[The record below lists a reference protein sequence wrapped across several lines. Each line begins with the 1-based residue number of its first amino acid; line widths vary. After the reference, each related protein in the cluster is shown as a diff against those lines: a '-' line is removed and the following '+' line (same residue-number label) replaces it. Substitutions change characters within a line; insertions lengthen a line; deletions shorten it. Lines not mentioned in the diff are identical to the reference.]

1 MTNLTQFECDIFLS
15 HNRMDQDWTARLA
28 ERLEQE
34 NWQGRKLKVFF
45 SPWDIRPGQSIPL
58 EIERALPQSRKVGL
72 IMSPE
77 AIASAW
83 VELERLVTTYIS
95 VSAREARL
103 IPLLRRACDIP
114 PLVQHLLYINF
125 TKDDQFEESYK
136 TLLCVIK
143 DEPLPRAS
151 RKTSNRPI
159 SLPASIPRPPAVGFV
174 ARRDAKGRDIVELLR
189 AELAPERN
197 QLVVLW
203 GAGGV
208 GKTTLA
214 VEAAGALGGIFGQRI
229 VWSSPELRA
238 DLTLSTLLDEIA
250 KQLGRADLGKLA
262 FEAKE
267 EAVRDLLAEA
277 HALVILDNFETI
289 NSDEQ
294 ARCAKWLAQR
304 ASCPALITTRQRV
317 AGAHNISINA
327 MSPEEARE
335 FVERWIK
342 REAHNSHAFEGLER
356 DRVIETAGRNPLC
369 LGWVLARIDLA
380 GEPGEVLAELTEGE
394 GDAAQRIFDGS
405 FNLPQLG
412 DDGRDALLALSL
424 FVPDASR
431 DALAEAAGFGTD
443 GRKRLNEAVMR
454 LSSLWLLET
463 TAGNK
468 RLKIEGLT
476 RELAKNRL
484 SKDAR
489 AAEFRRRFVA
499 YFRSYAEAHAQPS
512 PEDYDALEAEKDN
525 LLNAMDVA
533 FASAD
538 WKSVLAMAN
547 VLVEPVSGML
557 SVRGYWDEAIQ
568 CGEWAIAVAQSIN
581 DKWAIAQ
588 FAGNTASIRSNRGE
602 YNVAH
607 QAHQQTL
614 EAFKELGS
622 EENIAVAY
630 HQLAMLAQAQ
640 GEIEEARRLYDESLE
655 IAKRLGNQS
664 GIASTLH
671 QLATLAQN
679 QGDVDEARRL
689 YNESLEIKKRLG
701 DQHGIANTLHQL
713 AMLAQAR
720 GDVEEA
726 RRLYEESLE
735 IKKRLGNQSGIAITL
750 HQMAMLAQNQ
760 EEIEEARRLYEESLE
775 IEKRLGNQSGIA
787 ISLGQLG
794 LLAEEEGNKAEAARL
809 LREALSIFEK
819 LGSPYV
825 EAARRD
831 LKRVEDESSEGE
843 SSGA

>member
-1 MTNLTQFECDIFLS
+1 MATQPADAIEVFYSYSHKDEELRDQLENHLAMLKREGVIQGWHDRRISAGQEWDGEIDAHLKSADIILLLVSSDFLASNYCYDIEVTLAMERHEAKAARVIPVILRPCDWTSAPFGKLQGLPKDVTPVRKWS
-15 HNRMDQDWTARLA
+15 DQDEAFL
-28 ERLEQE
+28 
-34 NWQGRKLKVFF
+34 
-45 SPWDIRPGQSIPL
+45 DIAKGI
-58 EIERALPQSRKVGL
+58 
-72 IMSPE
+72 
-77 AIASAW
+77 
-83 VELERLVTTYIS
+83 
-95 VSAREARL
+95 
-103 IPLLRRACDIP
+103 RRAAGEIRTAKEKVAQPD
-114 PLVQHLLYINF
+114 
-125 TKDDQFEESYK
+125 
-136 TLLCVIK
+136 
-143 DEPLPRAS
+143 
-151 RKTSNRPI
+151 TSSPTN
-159 SLPASIPRPPAVGFV
+159 SAKPAARVVIPRPPAVGFV

-208 GKTTLA
+208 GKTALA
-214 VEAAGALGGIFGQRI
+214 VEAAGALSGVFGRRI

-250 KQLGRADLGKLA
+250 TQLGRADLGKLA

-342 REAHNSHAFEGLER
+342 REAHNSRAFEGLER

-431 DALAEAAGFGTD
+431 DALAEAAGFGRD

-476 RELAKNRL
+476 RELAKHRL

-489 AAEFRRRFVA
+489 DAEFRRRFVG
-499 YFRSYAEAHAQPS
+499 YFRSYTEAHAQPS
-512 PEDYDALEAEKDN
+512 PENYDALEAEKDN
-525 LLNAMDVA
+525 A
-533 FASAD
+533 ASAIDMAFEMQD
-538 WKSVLAMAN
+538 WESIQTIASVVAA
-547 VLVEPVSGML
+547 PVTGVL
-557 SVRGYWDEAIQ
+557 SVRGYWDEAKRCNKQ
-568 CGEWAIAVAQSIN
+568 GLATARALASEKAIA
-581 DKWAIAQ
+581 
-588 FAGNTASIRSNRGE
+588 FFTH
-602 YNVAH
+602 NVAVLH
-607 QAHQQTL
+607 QNQGGVEEARRLYGESLEIKERLGDQRGIAGTL
-614 EAFKELGS
+614 
-622 EENIAVAY
+622 
-630 HQLAMLAQAQ
+630 HHLAMLAQAQ

-664 GIASTLH
+664 GIANTLH
-671 QLATLAQN
+671 QLGWLAQG
-679 QGDVDEARRL
+679 QREIEEARRL
-689 YNESLEIKKRLG
+689 YGESLEIKKRLG
-701 DQHGIANTLHQL
+701 DQSGIAGTLHQL
-713 AMLAQAR
+713 GR
-720 GDVEEA
+720 
-726 RRLYEESLE
+726 
-735 IKKRLGNQSGIAITL
+735 
-750 HQMAMLAQNQ
+750 
-760 EEIEEARRLYEESLE
+760 
-775 IEKRLGNQSGIA
+775 
-787 ISLGQLG
+787 
-794 LLAEEEGNKAEAARL
+794 LAEVENDKGEAARL
-809 LREALSIFEK
+809 YREALGIFEK
-819 LGSPYV
+819 LKSPNA
-825 EAARRD
+825 EIARRS
-831 LKRVEDESSEGE
+831 LARALGE
-843 SSGA
+843 SS